1 MNPVMEVVMLIQSQ
15 YRTSKNINALKKLL
29 AKCEHANDLR
39 IWKRAKSVLLY
50 LQNKKP
56 YEISDL
62 MEVGLKSVYRWLN
75 QYDRE
80 GVDGLYEGNH
90 TGRPSLLTK
99 AQLEVL
105 EDILE
110 SGPIAYGLTTG
121 IWTSPTVQHIIEEEF
136 GIRYHHDHVRKILH
150 AMGFSV
156 QRPTRKLALAKPE
169 LQQKWVRRTYPALK
183 KSAKKQME

>member
-1 MNPVMEVVMLIQSQ
+1 MVVKPQ
-15 YRTSKNINALKKLL
+15 YRKSKNIKKLKKLL
-29 AKCEHANDLR
+29 AKCEQANNLR
-39 IWKRAKSVLLY
+39 TWKRAKSVLLY
-50 LQNKKP
+50 LQDKKP

-75 QYDRE
+75 EYDRE
-80 GVDGLYEGNH
+80 GVDGLYEGDH

-99 AQLEVL
+99 VQLDVL

-110 SGPIAYGLTTG
+110 SGPIAYGLTKG
-121 IWTSPTVQHIIEEEF
+121 IWTCPTVQHVIEEEF
-136 GIRYHHDHVRKILH
+136 GISYHHDHVRKILH
-150 AMGFSV
+150 NMGFSV

-183 KSAKKQME
+183 KSAKKQMG